1 MSQSLARW
9 EEARPEILVEEE
21 FTVETIEEALAA
33 CAEAYA
39 ENELKR
45 AATIKRWE
53 ELKVGKQRL
62 RRRQARNEVNAF
74 ILPVN
79 LFSIEEAD

>member
-1 MSQSLARW
+1 MEGSMSASLARW
-9 EEARPEILVEEE
+9 EDVDEGLDL
-21 FTVETIEEALAA
+21 ETTEQALAA
-33 CAEAYA
+33 CAHAYA

-45 AATIKRWE
+45 AAIIKRWN
-53 ELKVGKQRL
+53 ELKSGAQRL
-62 RRRQARNEVNAF
+62 RRQQARSELDAF